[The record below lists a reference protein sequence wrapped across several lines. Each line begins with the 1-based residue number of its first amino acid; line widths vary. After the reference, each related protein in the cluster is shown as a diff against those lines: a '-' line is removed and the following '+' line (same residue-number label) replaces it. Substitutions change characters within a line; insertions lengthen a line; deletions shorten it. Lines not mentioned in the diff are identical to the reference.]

1 MSEFRCPNCGQS
13 SAPVLADRWARLLE
27 AEQLNLAD
35 SPGIASC
42 PACGHGLRREPR
54 HFGGLSA
61 AQLAAL
67 VLAFLS
73 AVLGAG
79 AYAYFS
85 TGPR

>member
-27 AEQLNLAD
+27 ADQLTLAE
-35 SPGIASC
+35 SHGTASC
-42 PACGHGLRREPR
+42 PACGHGLRRER
-54 HFGGLSA
+54 RRFGGLSV

-85 TGPR
+85 AGPR